1 MQGSCLNCTMTMQR
15 RDLKTHKCKLDD
27 KQLIEQQVVEIA
39 RLKQAKQ
46 DLKSEIKQLKAKL
59 TEQPEA
65 GNANK
70 QQQMDSQTQLVAQL
84 QQKVA
89 ENDQLVQNLTSQLDA
104 QRNQNL

>member
-15 RDLKTHKCKLDD
+15 RDLQTHKCKLDD

-39 RLKQAKQ
+39 RLKQAKK

-70 QQQMDSQTQLVAQL
+70 
-84 QQKVA
+84 
-89 ENDQLVQNLTSQLDA
+89 
-104 QRNQNL
+104 